1 MPGNEKATM
10 WARNDGI
17 SGKDECLEQV
27 AVLWLP
33 SHGLIY
39 FSVALEPWHFLFSM
53 LATYIVS
60 FHEKYDR
67 AIILSCRRRVPFVR
81 HSIVEIMMQLT

>member
-1 MPGNEKATM
+1 MPGNEKATTYTM
-10 WARNDGI
+10 NYGL

-39 FSVALEPWHFLFSM
+39 FLAPLEPWHFLFPE
-53 LATYIVS
+53 LATYLVS

-67 AIILSCRRRVPFVR
+67 AIILSCTKNVPFVR
-81 HSIVEIMMQLT
+81 HSIVEMMM